1 MELYQLRTFAAVA
14 ECGHLTRA
22 AEKVHISQP
31 AVSAQIK
38 ALEEELGVPLFERT
52 PAGMVL
58 TAPGKRLLVSAE
70 RVLSAAQELKAEAR
84 ALAGTVAGRL
94 RIGTVSDPESIRLGE
109 FLSRAVELHPLL
121 ELEVHHQVS
130 GAAFEAVRGGELDA
144 SFYFGRLT
152 HPAVASLAL
161 HEVAYRVAAPAA
173 WKDRVVGASW
183 PELAALPWILT
194 PSISSHHGLVNELF
208 EEHGVE
214 PTSVVQ
220 ADHESVI
227 ENLIV
232 SGLGLSLLREDF
244 ARAREQAGEVI
255 VMKSARLTT
264 MLQFIYLA
272 GREQEPTIA
281 ALLFAVREV
290 WNVDS
295 QTRRAPRARKPRRDG
310 TGSRPA

>member
-14 ECGHLTRA
+14 EFGHVTRA

-52 PAGMVL
+52 PTGMVL
-58 TAPGKRLLVSAE
+58 TAPGKRLLVLAE
-70 RVLSAAQELKAEAR
+70 RVLAAAQDLKAEAR

-121 ELEVHHQVS
+121 ELEIHHQVS
-130 GAAFEAVRGGELDA
+130 GVAFESVRAGELDA

-161 HEVAYRVAAPAA
+161 REVAYRVAAPAA
-173 WKDRVVGASW
+173 WRDKVEKASW
-183 PELAALPWILT
+183 TELAALPWVLT
-194 PSISSHHGLVNELF
+194 PAISSHHGLVSELF
-208 EEHGVE
+208 ATHGVE

-220 ADHESVI
+220 ADHETVM

-232 SGLGLSLLREDF
+232 SGIGLSMLREDH
-244 ARAREQAGEVI
+244 ARAREATGEV
-255 VMKSARLTT
+255 VVLQGVRLTT
-264 MLQFIYLA
+264 MLQFVYLA
-272 GREQEPTIA
+272 GREQEPAIA

-290 WNVDS
+290 WNLDRQS
-295 QTRRAPRARKPRRDG
+295 QPRKAIRQRRSG
-310 TGSRPA
+310 TQAKQAD

>member
-14 ECGHLTRA
+14 EFGHVTRA

-38 ALEEELGVPLFERT
+38 ALEEELGVPLFDRMPT
-52 PAGMVL
+52 GMVL
-58 TAPGKRLLVSAE
+58 TAPGRRLLALAE
-70 RVLSAAQELKAEAR
+70 RVLAAAQDLKAEAR

-94 RIGTVSDPESIRLGE
+94 RIGTVADPESIRLGE

-121 ELEVHHQVS
+121 ELDIHHQVS
-130 GAAFEAVRGGELDA
+130 GAAFESVRAGELDA
-144 SFYFGRLT
+144 SFYFGRLS

-161 HEVAYRVAAPAA
+161 QEIVYRVAAPAA
-173 WKDRVVGASW
+173 WKDKVMGASW
-183 PELAALPWILT
+183 AELAKLPWILT
-194 PSISSHHGLVNELF
+194 PAISTHHGLVAELF
-208 EEHGVE
+208 AAQGVE
-214 PTSVVQ
+214 PASVVQ

-227 ENLIV
+227 ANLIV
-232 SGLGLSLLREDF
+232 SGLGLSLLRDDL
-244 ARAREQAGEVI
+244 ARARERAGEVI

-272 GREQEPTIA
+272 GREQEPAIA

-290 WNVDS
+290 WGLDDTS
-295 QTRRAPRARKPRRDG
+295 QPKGSRKRRRDANG
-310 TGSRPA
+310 KPAD

>member
-14 ECGHLTRA
+14 EFGHVTRA

-38 ALEEELGVPLFERT
+38 ALEDELGVPLFERT
-52 PAGMVL
+52 PAGMLL
-58 TAPGKRLLVSAE
+58 TAPGKRLLALAE

-84 ALAGTVAGRL
+84 SLAGTVAGRL

-121 ELEVHHQVS
+121 ELEVQHQVS
-130 GAAFEAVRGGELDA
+130 GAAFEAVRAGELDA

-161 HEVAYRVAAPAA
+161 HEVTYRVAAPAA

-183 PELAALPWILT
+183 AELAALPWILT
-194 PSISSHHGLVNELF
+194 PSISTHHGLVNELF
-208 EEHGVE
+208 LEHGVE

-232 SGLGLSLLREDF
+232 SGLGLSLLREDL
-244 ARAREQAGEVI
+244 ARGRERAGEVI
-255 VMKSARLTT
+255 ITKSARLMT

-272 GREQEPTIA
+272 GREQEPAIA
-281 ALLFAVREV
+281 ALLFAVREI
-290 WNVDS
+290 WGLDN
-295 QTRRAPRARKPRRDG
+295 QRQRPRRARKARSATEG
-310 TGSRPA
+310 GRPA